1 MKYDQLSKS
10 IIALVGGEKN
20 ILSLYHCMTRL
31 RFKLKDMNKANKKEL
46 GAIDGV
52 ISVIESNGQLQ
63 VVIGNQVEDV
73 FKSIM
78 SIYNI
83 QGASSQKQDGQM
95 KKGNIVAK
103 LFNVMSS
110 VFTPIIP
117 ILAGSGMLKALLVI
131 LTTYAG
137 MDKLSSTYKILASSG
152 NAVFYFFPIFI
163 AFSAAKTFGVNQ
175 YISAAIMGALLEP
188 NFTSL
193 MKATGDVTHFLNVP
207 VVLMSYTSTVIP
219 AILVIWIYSYLEKF
233 LKKVI
238 PKNIE
243 LFTISFI
250 SILIMVPL
258 TATVIGPLGVSLG
271 NGLGS
276 IISFMSDKSGFL
288 TGAIIGGGWTFLV
301 MFGIHWGVVPIMLN
315 NLALYGF
322 DTIRPAIATATFAQA
337 GAAFGVF
344 LKSRDKK
351 TKSFAISAMLP
362 ALLGGI
368 TEPIVYGIS
377 VKYKKPMYAA
387 VISGALAGG
396 FVGAMKTTVMVYVFP
411 ALTTLPAFMTNTFMY
426 YIIGITVAF
435 FLTSALTYVFGI
447 DEEKET
453 AVNEVVV
460 ENKQNARSQIRDGI
474 QQYEIMVPVNGTAIA
489 LANVNDS
496 VFSTG
501 AIGKGMAIIPT
512 EGKVF
517 APVDGVVTALFPT
530 KHAIGIIAND
540 GTEIMIHVGID
551 TVRLEGKFFEAKIK
565 QGDEVKKGQLILNF
579 EMDKIKEA
587 GYDVTT
593 MVIVTNSEKYLDVL
607 ETEETVVTKD
617 QVLIT
622 AIK

>member
-1 MKYDQLSKS
+1 MKYDQLSKK
-10 IIALVGGEKN
+10 IIDAVGGEKN
-20 ILSLYHCMTRL
+20 VLSLYHCMTRL
-31 RFKLKDMNKANKKEL
+31 RFKLKDINKANKKEVE
-46 GAIDGV
+46 AIDGV
-52 ISVIESNGQLQ
+52 ISVIESNGQFQ
-63 VVIGNQVEDV
+63 VVIGNHVEEV
-73 FKSIM
+73 FKNILSL
-78 SIYNI
+78 YNI
-83 QGASSQKQDGQM
+83 QSAISEKQEDQT
-95 KKGNIVAK
+95 KKGNIVGK

-137 MDKLSSTYKILASSG
+137 MSKTGSTYKILTATG
-152 NAVFYFFPIFI
+152 NSVFYFFPIFI
-163 AFSAAKTFGVNQ
+163 AFSAAKTFGVNTFTA
-175 YISAAIMGALLEP
+175 AAIMGALLEP

-193 MKATGDVTHFLNVP
+193 MKATGDVTHFFNIP
-207 VVLMSYTSTVIP
+207 VVLMSYSSTVIP
-219 AILVIWIYSYLEKF
+219 AILAIWVYSYVEKF
-233 LKKVI
+233 LKRVI

-250 SILIMVPL
+250 SILLMVPL
-258 TATVIGPLGVSLG
+258 TAIVIGPIGVHIG

-276 IISFMSDKSGFL
+276 AIKFLSSKSGFL
-288 TGAIIGGGWTFLV
+288 TGAIIGAGWTFLV
-301 MFGIHWGVVPIMLN
+301 MFGVHWGIVPIMLN

-344 LKSRDKK
+344 LKSRNKK
-351 TKSFAISAMLP
+351 TKSFAVSAMLP

-387 VISGALAGG
+387 VISGVIAGG

-411 ALTTLPAFMTNTFMY
+411 ALTTLPAFMTNTFIY

-435 FLTSALTYVFGI
+435 FLTAALTYFFGI
-447 DEEKET
+447 DEKNETVGSETLLEK
-453 AVNEVVV
+453 N
-460 ENKQNARSQIRDGI
+460 QNIKVQSHDEIK
-474 QQYEIMVPVNGTAIA
+474 QYEVMAPVKGKVIP

-501 AIGKGMAIIPT
+501 SLGKGVAIIPE
-512 EGKVF
+512 EGRIY

-530 KHAIGIIAND
+530 GHAVGLTAND
-540 GTEIMIHVGID
+540 GTEVMIHIGID
-551 TVRLEGKFFEAKIK
+551 TIQLEGKYFEAKIK
-565 QGDEVKKGQLILNF
+565 QGDKVKKGQLLITF
-579 EMDKIKEA
+579 EKDKIKEA
-587 GYDVTT
+587 GYDITT
-593 MVIVTNSEKYLDVL
+593 IVIITNSEQYLDVL
-607 ETEETVVTKD
+607 ETEATSVTKD
-617 QVLIT
+617 QVLIK

>member
-1 MKYDQLSKS
+1 MKYEQLSKD
-10 IIALVGGEKN
+10 IIDLVGGEKN
-20 ILSLYHCMTRL
+20 VLSLYHCMTRG
-31 RFKLKDMNKANKKEL
+31 RFKLKDMKKANKKEL
-46 GAIDGV
+46 GNIDGV
-52 ISVIESNGQLQ
+52 ISVIESSGQLQ
-63 VVIGNQVEDV
+63 VVIGNYVEDV

-83 QGASSQKQDGQM
+83 QGASSEKQDGQ
-95 KKGNIVAK
+95 KEKGNIVAR

-110 VFTPIIP
+110 IFTPIIP

-137 MDKLSSTYKILASSG
+137 MDKLSGTYKILASSG

-163 AFSAAKTFGVNQ
+163 AFSAAKAFGVNQ
-175 YISAAIMGALLEP
+175 YISAAIMGALIEP

-193 MKATGDVTHFLNVP
+193 MEATGDVTHFLNIP

-219 AILVIWIYSYLEKF
+219 AILVIWIFSYLEKF
-233 LKKVI
+233 LKRVI

-276 IISFMSDKSGFL
+276 VITFMSDKSGFL
-288 TGAIIGGGWTFLV
+288 TGAIIGGSWTFLV

-315 NLALYGF
+315 NLALYGY

-344 LKSRDKK
+344 LKSKNPK

-368 TEPIVYGIS
+368 TEPIIYGIS

-387 VISGALAGG
+387 VIAGGLAGG

-411 ALTTLPAFMTNTFMY
+411 ALTTLPAFMTNTFWY
-426 YIIGITVAF
+426 YIIGITLAF
-435 FLTSALTYVFGI
+435 FLTTALTYFFGI

-453 AVNEVVV
+453 AVNGVV
-460 ENKQNARSQIRDGI
+460 ENKQNTKSQICDGI
-474 QQYEIMVPVNGTAIA
+474 QQYEIMVPVNGTAIP
-489 LANVNDS
+489 LEDVDDS

-501 AIGKGMAIIPT
+501 IIGKGMAIIPT

-551 TVRLEGKFFEAKIK
+551 TVHLEGKFFEAKIK